1 MSKRVAKAKDNIR
14 ALVQQ
19 GYRLNPNATTSSVYR
34 TAVATTGRGKERRVA
49 AASVDAQ
56 ARSSSGANRPM
67 NPKRKGG
74 GA

>member
-1 MSKRVAKAKDNIR
+1 MASRVSKAKDNIK

-19 GYRLNPNATTSSVYR
+19 GYRLNPKAVTSGTYR
-34 TAVATTGRGKERRVA
+34 NAVATVGKGKERAVA

-67 NPKRKGG
+67 KVR
-74 GA
+74 